1 MKYVAKSA
9 AKSISDGSCA
19 TVTISLVLLVVDDDD
34 VVSIFTG
41 SLVVAVLA

>member
-19 TVTISLVLLVVDDDD
+19 TVTISLALLDD

-41 SLVVAVLA
+41 SLVVAVVA